1 MVKCKQVGLTKEEV
15 QILFDLVDKELDIIS
30 TSGDD
35 IDNKGIPVVYYQN
48 LQVIHDKLLDYV
60 EE

>member
-1 MVKCKQVGLTKEEV
+1 MGIMNITKEEV
-15 QILFDLVDKELDIIS
+15 QILFDLVDKELDVIE

-35 IDNKGIPVVYYQN
+35 VDNKGIPVVYYQS
-48 LQVIHDKLLDYV
+48 LQVIHDKLLNHV